1 MATSAGKRAAGPR
14 KGTATTAEG
23 RATVSRILEVTRE
36 ILTNPEAGE
45 LSMRNVASRAGLHLA
60 NVQYYFKTRDDL
72 VHALIKDTGQQYQQ
86 AYEELLTHTPDNP
99 VERFRAIVRFNL
111 EDGFKAETRALFIEF
126 WALMKALSAIYPL
139 EPPEEISRR
148 TTLIAALTEG
158 LMVVRGAH
166 SARTQEGKK
175 LIDRA
180 FQTAMT
186 IAQGADQDSRLSGQ
200 IALGLP
206 PGLD

>member
-1 MATSAGKRAAGPR
+1 MA
-14 KGTATTAEG
+14 
-23 RATVSRILEVTRE
+23 RILEVTRE

-72 VHALIKDTGQQYQQ
+72 VHALIKDTGEQYQQ
-86 AYEELLTHTPDNP
+86 AYEELLTHTADDP

-126 WALMKALSAIYPL
+126 WALMNELDEHSGRLLGELYAINIRQLGEALSAVYPL

-166 SARTQEGKK
+166 STRTLEGKK

-180 FQTAMT
+180 FETAMT
-186 IAQGADQDSRLSGQ
+186 IAQGTDQDFRQAAQ